1 MTDPILAAAENQPTV
16 KLIFNPNE
24 QVKPDATQID
34 GAFWIVP
41 ANFTDTG
48 TAGSDAAYKAL
59 LGDGSGS
66 MLEHNKRNDCVA
78 GMIQALTTSVG
89 PDDYFAVYSFDT
101 VPRRL
106 FPLKG
111 KPVKGTPENIRLAIA
126 ACQALAADGYTFMS
140 KGIDLVF
147 NDFLSLPDCDE
158 GVCCLISDGMN
169 DPKDERGLST
179 SLARIGEYRNS
190 GKILKV
196 QPIGVGPEISQA
208 QLSRIVEETLA
219 DPVYHIRTQTGSAVW
234 ADTFARIF
242 NDLSAKK
249 LRSVTISFVDKPT
262 TTTLLQFSQQR
273 PTALDLTHTAVVGK
287 DEQSI
292 TFQIGGWESHKRRL
306 YSFSLGVRKPT
317 RDNLL
322 AAYLQIAFKIGRKS
336 VTIPPV
342 PIKVRWTN
350 VVGLSARIP
359 AELAEARGIT
369 GSVEA
374 ISEGIKALERHDKD
388 TARKHFQKAYDLAR
402 EVNDTR
408 FIRDLGDF
416 VEIDETT
423 HTVKVKALTREDS
436 NRLESLSKRRE
447 AD

>member
-66 MLEHNKRNDCVA
+66 MLEHNKRNACVA
-78 GMIQALTTSVG
+78 GMIQAPATSVG

-219 DPVYHIRTQTGSAVW
+219 DPVYHIRTQTGSA
-234 ADTFARIF
+234 
-242 NDLSAKK
+242 
-249 LRSVTISFVDKPT
+249 
-262 TTTLLQFSQQR
+262 
-273 PTALDLTHTAVVGK
+273 
-287 DEQSI
+287 
-292 TFQIGGWESHKRRL
+292 
-306 YSFSLGVRKPT
+306 
-317 RDNLL
+317 
-322 AAYLQIAFKIGRKS
+322 
-336 VTIPPV
+336 
-342 PIKVRWTN
+342 
-350 VVGLSARIP
+350 
-359 AELAEARGIT
+359 
-369 GSVEA
+369 
-374 ISEGIKALERHDKD
+374 
-388 TARKHFQKAYDLAR
+388 
-402 EVNDTR
+402 
-408 FIRDLGDF
+408 
-416 VEIDETT
+416 
-423 HTVKVKALTREDS
+423 
-436 NRLESLSKRRE
+436 
-447 AD
+447 